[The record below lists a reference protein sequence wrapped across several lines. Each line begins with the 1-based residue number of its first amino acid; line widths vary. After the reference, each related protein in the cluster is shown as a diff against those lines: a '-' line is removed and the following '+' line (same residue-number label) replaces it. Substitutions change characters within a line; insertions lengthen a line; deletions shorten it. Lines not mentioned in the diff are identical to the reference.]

1 MTKRKT
7 DKKGWLWKS
16 VTGKFNRTSK
26 PLDRIG
32 RKKKGRKR
40 RRS

>member
-1 MTKRKT
+1 MAKRKT

-16 VTGKFNRTSK
+16 VTKKFNRTTK

-32 RKKKGRKR
+32 KKKKRKKR
-40 RRS
+40 RN